1 MGTGESMKLKT
12 GSKVAIVGGG
22 PAGSFFALY
31 LSKYAAEA
39 GISPDITI
47 YQHRDFSKQ
56 GAKGCKGC
64 AGILSRSLLKN
75 LGELNLSVPG
85 EIVQS
90 KIENYAVHSP
100 YASISMS
107 NPEKDVEIISVY
119 RGGGPRLSSY
129 DNPVSFD
136 DWLLREAQNQ
146 GVKVK
151 NRQVSAIS
159 LERGA
164 SVETADGREEYDL
177 VVLAGGVN
185 AKPVTIQGHNYLPPK
200 TAVLTQSELYAGFS
214 QVDTQLGNTAHAFLL
229 PKSGL
234 LFGTLVPKGP
244 YINISLL
251 NIGGGST
258 RINDFLRQDTVKRVL
273 PENYRPA
280 CNCRPEVPVTSARNY
295 FGDRFVAV
303 GDAAVS
309 RLYKD
314 GIGSGLLTA
323 SRAALT
329 AVNQGISRRDFKRH
343 YLPFCQNID
352 RDNRWGK
359 LLFKVNDIFKDSR
372 IFLLA
377 QSRLVAR
384 EQDNV
389 AGPQP
394 FTRSAWG
401 MFTGSYSYR
410 SMAMMSLNPVS
421 LGKFSLAVSREFLA
435 ALFHKRTTE
444 HKRIHVGS
452 RKVLILGSGFG
463 GTYTLKH
470 LVRSLNKNENV
481 ETTMVSDENFFLFSP
496 LLHEVA
502 MGSIESR
509 HIAYPIRRLHWRDRF
524 NFIQARL
531 EKVDIKARKVITTA
545 GELDFDYLILA
556 LGSVTDRS
564 KLDTMA
570 ENVFTLKTLRDS
582 MLIRNHIIGVF
593 EEASIEADPET
604 QRQLLTFVVSGAGY
618 TGIQLLTELR
628 DFIYN
633 HLLRFYKTI
642 NRDNI
647 RIILV
652 EIEPKIMA
660 ELHTKLGAYV
670 MKQLQRMGIEIRL
683 RSQVTR
689 IWNDGVEINGAET
702 VPTSTVIWVAGV
714 VANPVIAGM
723 DVEKDNI
730 GRVMV
735 NEYMEVPGHQGVY
748 AVGDCAHFTDP
759 ASGKPVPPKAHIA
772 VRQAKVAARNI
783 LAEIRGE
790 DKKAYKYADT
800 MEIVSLGTSKAVFR
814 FYGLR
819 LYGFLARLIWIGSYS
834 LMVTG
839 TYNRVRIIGDW
850 LLSLVFGRDTT
861 FIKPNK

>member
-1 MGTGESMKLKT
+1 
-12 GSKVAIVGGG
+12 
-22 PAGSFFALY
+22 
-31 LSKYAAEA
+31 
-39 GISPDITI
+39 ITI
-47 YQHRDFSKQ
+47 YQHRDFSEP
-56 GAKGCKGC
+56 GTKGCKGC
-64 AGILSRSLLKN
+64 AGILSMSLLKN
-75 LGELNLSVPG
+75 LEELNLSVPR

-90 KIENYAVHSP
+90 KIEHYAVHSP

-119 RGGGPRLSSY
+119 RGNGPRVSSY
-129 DNPVSFD
+129 DNQVSFD
-136 DWLLREAQNQ
+136 GWLLREAQNR
-146 GVKVK
+146 GAKVE
-151 NRQVSAIS
+151 NREVSAIW
-159 LERGA
+159 LEGGA

-185 AKPVTIQGHNYLPPK
+185 AKPVTFHGHNYLPPK
-200 TAVLTQSELYAGFS
+200 TAVLSQNELHAGSS
-214 QVDTQLGNTAHAFLL
+214 QVDTRLGNTAHAFLL

-244 YINISLL
+244 FINVSLL
-251 NIGGGST
+251 NIADSSD
-258 RINDFLRQDTVKRVL
+258 RVNDFLNQGTVKNVM
-273 PENYRPA
+273 PKNYQRA
-280 CNCRPEVPVTSARNY
+280 CNCRPEVPVTSGRNY
-295 FGDRFVAV
+295 FGDRFVAI
-303 GDAAVS
+303 GDAAVT

-323 SRAALT
+323 RRAALT
-329 AVNQGISRRDFKRH
+329 ALNQGISGRDFKH
-343 YLPFCQNID
+343 YYLPFCKNID

-359 LLFKVNDIFKDSR
+359 LLFKMNDIFKDSR
-372 IFLLA
+372 ICLLA
-377 QSRLVAR
+377 QSRLIAG

-389 AGPQP
+389 SGPQP

-401 MFTGSYSYR
+401 MFSGSYSYK

-421 LGKFSLAVSREFLA
+421 MGRFFLAVSREIA
-435 ALFHKRTTE
+435 ATLFHKRTTE
-444 HKRIHVGS
+444 HKRIHVGG

-463 GTYTLKH
+463 GTYTLRH
-470 LVRSLNKNENV
+470 LVRSLNRNENV

-502 MGSIESR
+502 MGSIETR

-531 EKVDIKARKVITTA
+531 VEVDIKARKVITTA

-556 LGSVTDRS
+556 LGSITDMS
-564 KLDTMA
+564 KLNTMA

-593 EEASIEADPET
+593 EKASIEDNPET
-604 QRQLLTFVVSGAGY
+604 QRQLLTFIVSGAGY
-618 TGIQLLTELR
+618 TGVQLMTEMR
-628 DFIYN
+628 DFIYH

-642 NRDNI
+642 NPDNI

-652 EIEPKIMA
+652 EKEPKIVA

-670 MKQLQRMGIEIRL
+670 MKQLHRMGIEVRL
-683 RSQVTR
+683 RSQITR
-689 IWNDGVEINGAET
+689 IWNEGVEINGKET
-702 VPTSTVIWVAGV
+702 VPSSTLIWVAGV
-714 VANPVIAGM
+714 VANPVIAAM
-723 DVEKDNI
+723 DVKKDNT
-730 GRVMV
+730 GRVRV
-735 NEYMEVPGHQGVY
+735 NEYMEVPGHHGVY
-748 AVGDCAHFTDP
+748 AVGDCAHFRDP
-759 ASGKPVPPKAHIA
+759 VSGRPVPPRAHIA

-783 LAEIRGE
+783 LAEIRGGE
-790 DKKAYKYADT
+790 KKAYKYADT
-800 MEIVSLGTSKAVFR
+800 MEIISLGTSKAVFR

-834 LMVTG
+834 MMVTG
-839 TYNRVRIIGDW
+839 TYNRLRIVGDW

-861 FIKPNK
+861 FIKLNK